1 MRTMLIAAATA
12 LTLGASPA
20 LAQAPANPTGDPA
33 NKPLMTAPRP
43 GDQPTTDQV
52 SPTPGISGEAPSRE
66 LTGQGNTGV
75 PGSVPQA
82 RDGTPNAWPL
92 LACNCAPRPHP
103 AADKTALHHRDVK
116 LARPLLCLFQN
127 GSRSRHHTNSIPTQ
141 LC

>member
-1 MRTMLIAAATA
+1 MRTLLIAAATA

-75 PGSVPQA
+75 PGSDRSGRGPPRSPRRHA
-82 RDGTPNAWPL
+82 RHERRL
-92 LACNCAPRPHP
+92 RHP
-103 AADKTALHHRDVK
+103 A
-116 LARPLLCLFQN
+116 
-127 GSRSRHHTNSIPTQ
+127 SRLR
-141 LC
+141 LEWA

>member
-20 LAQAPANPTGDPA
+20 LAQAPANPNGDPA

-52 SPTPGISGEAPSRE
+52 TPTPGISGEAPSRE

-75 PGSVPQA
+75 PGSTPQA
-82 RDGTPNAWPL
+82 RDAPAEMTGEGEAQSDRANPPPSAGTPPAQP
-92 LACNCAPRPHP
+92 APR
-103 AADKTALHHRDVK
+103 
-116 LARPLLCLFQN
+116 Q
-127 GSRSRHHTNSIPTQ
+127 
-141 LC
+141 